1 MASFVLK
8 GITTSICT
16 KDVECTD
23 KEQWA
28 FWRENNVW
36 PLTIRSANDISLFD
50 FVTSITEA

>member
-8 GITTSICT
+8 GITTSICA
-16 KDVECTD
+16 KDVECTE

-36 PLTIRSANDISLFD
+36 PLTIHSANDISLLD